1 MELTTR
7 KPNRLKEFDYSSNG
21 AYFVTIC
28 TQDRLHLLGRIVG
41 AGSSRP
47 NLHPNLQ
54 ISQEGKIVEQYLLRL
69 PEKYPM
75 IRIDKYTIMP
85 NHIHMILVL
94 SGENGR
100 EDPAPTNPTISQ
112 IIGWFKYQTTKNI
125 NKNDI
130 IKIWQRSFH
139 DHIIRNEQEYREIW
153 DYIDQNPLKWDEDC
167 YYTYTPL

>member
-1 MELTTR
+1 M
-7 KPNRLKEFDYSSNG
+7 F
-21 AYFVTIC
+21 
-28 TQDRLHLLGRIVG
+28 
-41 AGSSRP
+41 
-47 NLHPNLQ
+47 
-54 ISQEGKIVEQYLLRL
+54 L

-75 IRIDKYTIMP
+75 FRIDKYIIMP

-100 EDPAPTNPTISQ
+100 ENPVPTNPTISQ

-130 IKIWQRSFH
+130 VKIWQRSFH

-153 DYIDQNPLKWDEDC
+153 NYIDPNPLKWSEDFYC
-167 YYTYTPL
+167 TLTP